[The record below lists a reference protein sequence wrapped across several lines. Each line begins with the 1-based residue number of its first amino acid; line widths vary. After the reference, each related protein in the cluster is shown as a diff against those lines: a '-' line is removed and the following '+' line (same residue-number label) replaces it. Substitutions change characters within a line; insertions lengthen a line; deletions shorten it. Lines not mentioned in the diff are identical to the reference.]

1 MSNIIFENK
10 GIGKLI
16 KDRQLAVPIY
26 QRPYAW
32 EEKNISDLFS
42 DIHNAISSNENEY
55 FLGTIVLSGKE
66 NSSELEIVDG
76 QQRITSIVIFL
87 SSIRDYFEDNNQQRQ
102 AASIQNDFISG
113 YDRQRDENLPKLKLG
128 QLDNTFFRKYIV
140 DKEIE
145 EKQIKDSHRRIA
157 TTKKLATE
165 QIEKLVKASNQDLN
179 LLHEWINF
187 IEEKLKVVSIIVPSK
202 ANAFTI
208 FETLNDRGIE
218 LAQVDLLKNYLYSK
232 AAGDRLEEIQNLWI
246 EMTSK
251 IESAENESLILTF
264 IRHHWS
270 SQYGLTREKNRELY
284 NGIKS
289 NIRNSSQAVSFVDN
303 LNKDTGLYLAIINHN
318 HQYWNDF
325 DQTVKQHVETLN
337 FFKLEQFRP
346 LLLAILK
353 KFKDKKEVKKA
364 LKLIV
369 SWLVRN
375 LITGSL
381 GGGTLEKEYANKAKK
396 VFNEEIKN
404 AKELREDLKKLIP
417 DDVEFKEKFITAT
430 VNTEKYARYYL
441 RAIENQKKGI
451 TSPELIVNSD
461 PDVVNLEHILPKNPH
476 KNWSN
481 FNEDQVVSLNKRIGN
496 LTLMQNKLN
505 SEQGNE
511 PFSQKK
517 IYFMSSDLWITK
529 MIADN
534 YDVWTPDNIR
544 DRQEQL
550 ANIAVQTWNLNF
562 DSQ

>member
-87 SSIRDYFEDNNQQRQ
+87 SSIRDYFENNNQQRQ